1 MRLRPPTALAALL
14 AALALLAGCGG
25 GATKAGGGSTPAGAS
40 HPVAFDPRNGPL
52 GCLSANG
59 VQAVKDPREIDK
71 LDILPAASGA
81 SIQFAATPE
90 DAQGRQLR
98 NEAPGAE
105 VIGPHLLTV
114 GDLSDAEL
122 SKIETC
128 LQAQGVKY

>member
-1 MRLRPPTALAALL
+1 MRLRPPTVLALLL
-14 AALALLAGCGG
+14 AALVLLAGCGG
-25 GATKAGGGSTPAGAS
+25 GTTSAGRGTTPAGGS

-52 GCLSANG
+52 GCLTAKG
-59 VQAVKDPREIDK
+59 VQAAKDARETDK

-105 VIGPHLLTV
+105 
-114 GDLSDAEL
+114 
-122 SKIETC
+122 
-128 LQAQGVKY
+128 